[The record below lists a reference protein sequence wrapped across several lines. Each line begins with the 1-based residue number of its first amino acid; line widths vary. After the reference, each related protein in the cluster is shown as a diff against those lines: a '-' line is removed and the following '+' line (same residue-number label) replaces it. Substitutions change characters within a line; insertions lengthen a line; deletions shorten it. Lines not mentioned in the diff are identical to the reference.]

1 MGLDL
6 TTFDPMLKDHYAPG
20 KVVNAAYQ
28 SNKAWGVLKKNG
40 RPRKAGGRKWVA
52 PIQFALPGGGSSTF
66 ATAMAATNNNSEYE
80 AWEVTRTKHY
90 RKASVDNET
99 IEATADGDVDAFEPA
114 FDEFDKAIEAE
125 ANWLN
130 FRFFRSKGGA
140 AGKLAN
146 SAVNVTVATLS
157 DRADVWGFRKGDVI
171 KAASTDGTSGA
182 LEAGSV
188 TVASVQRQA
197 GTVTMTGNLNAGI
210 GTITTTMWL
219 FQDGDFGLAPAGLA
233 DWVPSSAP
241 SATAFFGVDRTVEPE
256 YLGGLRVDGTDGR
269 PVHEVVIDMVVAGD
283 EMGADVDMVMCH
295 TSVIGTIAKQLEGK
309 ATIVQ
314 AAGYEG
320 QKMAKVGYKAFEITV
335 GDRTVTLMSDRC
347 CPTKRMWALSLDTIT
362 FFSAGPAPNFLQRRA
377 GSIIKV
383 AESSDGYEARVGE
396 YCNFVVSVPGHNVNA
411 QLP

>member
-1 MGLDL
+1 MALDL

-28 SNKAWGVLKKNG
+28 NNVGWGILKKNG

-52 PIQFALPGGGSSTF
+52 PIQYALPGGGSSTF

-80 AWEVTRTKHY
+80 AWEVTRAKHY
-90 RKASVDNET
+90 RKAQVDNET

-130 FRFFRSKGGA
+130 FRFYRSKGGA
-140 AGKLAN
+140 CGRLAN
-146 SAVNVTVATLS
+146 AGVATTVGTLS

-171 KAASTDGTSGA
+171 KLSDTDGTSGA
-182 LEAGSV
+182 LRAGSI

-197 GTVTMTGNLNAGI
+197 GTVTFTGNISAGV
-210 GTITTTMWL
+210 GAAAVTDYL

-241 SATAFFGVDRTVEPE
+241 GATAFFGVDRTVEPE
-256 YLGGLRVDGTDGR
+256 YLGGLRVDATDGR
-269 PVHEVVIDMVVAGD
+269 PIHEAVIDAVTAAN
-283 EMGADVDMVMCH
+283 EMGADVDVVLCH
-295 TSVIGTIAKQLEGK
+295 TSVVGTIAKQLEGK
-309 ATIVQ
+309 ATIIQ

-335 GDRTVTLMSDRC
+335 GERSVTLVGDRC
-347 CPTKRMWALSLDTIT
+347 CPTKRMWALTLDTIT

-383 AESSDGYEARVGE
+383 AENSDGYEARIGE
-396 YCNFVVSVPGHNVNA
+396 YCNFVVSVPGHNVNV